1 MANKNTLF
9 TRGKLIF
16 KLSDFLKNWSI
27 NKNSK
32 DIEAKENS
40 LAYNHS
46 GNPNILP
53 SIKLVI
59 ERKEIW
65 NKLSD
70 NHK

>member
-16 KLSDFLKNWSI
+16 KLSDFLKNWSN

-46 GNPNILP
+46 GTPNILP